1 MAQPVLDSLD
11 GERFQMAARL
21 AKAQATQDHLTD
33 LKFLAHEMIE
43 RHAARYQVPPGSAW
57 IKLDFAFAREALQC
71 FDFDERNLPIGVARL
86 AKGPLLPAIAI
97 PVQPTPG
104 DGPGL
109 FQVMEILPL
118 LFGEIDA

>member
-1 MAQPVLDSLD
+1 
-11 GERFQMAARL
+11 
-21 AKAQATQDHLTD
+21 
-33 LKFLAHEMIE
+33 MIE

-57 IKLDFAFAREALQC
+57 IKLDVAFAREALQR

-118 LFGEIDA
+118 LFGEIDAFQYAPEHRAWCCHDRSCSIARE